1 MTWQDADFA
10 WRPPRILVVDG
21 EPRLA
26 EMVACVLEFI
36 GYQAAAYADP
46 HEALEAFGGGGSHD
60 LLIAG
65 NLPASEADRLVDW
78 VGALRPRM
86 PVIRLEGRV
95 RTADLEAMVER
106 ALAARS
112 TWN

>member
-1 MTWQDADFA
+1 MNGLDADFA

-26 EMVACVLEFI
+26 EMVAGVLEFV
-36 GYQAAAYADP
+36 GYQAAAYADALD
-46 HEALEAFGGGGSHD
+46 ALEAFGGGGSHD

-65 NLPASEADRLVDW
+65 NLPGPEAEKLVDW

-86 PVIRLEGRV
+86 PVIRLQGSFRM
-95 RTADLEAMVER
+95 ADLEAMVER
-106 ALAARS
+106 ALASRS